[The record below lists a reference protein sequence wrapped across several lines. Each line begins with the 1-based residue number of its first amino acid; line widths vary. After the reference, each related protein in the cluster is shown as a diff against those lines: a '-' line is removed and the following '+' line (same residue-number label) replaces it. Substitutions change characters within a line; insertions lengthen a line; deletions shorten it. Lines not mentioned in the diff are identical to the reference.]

1 MEAVQVHSRTFP
13 PRPSITRDEQFGW
26 CVSVAGGE
34 LLAVDEHLEDLA
46 RFKLPSDA
54 IGVHGVR
61 PDLGACVVSCHT
73 RVALVDRSGSTAW
86 EVSHPGWG
94 GDSERGSA
102 WFSADGQHVW
112 AHVPTER
119 DPDEWLLLNAASGAI
134 TGRSQLRCYSA
145 GSDPIRHPDGEHI
158 GLSVGE
164 GQDGSETYFGRVE
177 GGVPVVERFDDRSRV
192 LAGFSQDGRFFL
204 TTPHTDS
211 AASVHRFPDGDVV
224 ARLEPDAALGPGDA
238 FNFFGGFVGE
248 DRVVLTSATASDVF
262 LARAPYLTDV
272 ESMQLPMRRPDNLL
286 VAISGG
292 FLTSD
297 WTTGETI
304 LWRLID

>member
-1 MEAVQVHSRTFP
+1 MPSGYTGSGPTF
-13 PRPSITRDEQFGW
+13 
-26 CVSVAGGE
+26 
-34 LLAVDEHLEDLA
+34 
-46 RFKLPSDA
+46 
-54 IGVHGVR
+54 
-61 PDLGACVVSCHT
+61 GACVVSCQA
-73 RVALVDRSGSTAW
+73 RVALVDRAGSTAW

-119 DPDEWLLLNAASGAI
+119 DPDEWLLLDAASGAV
-134 TGRSQLRCYSA
+134 TGRSRLRCYSA
-145 GSDPIRHPDGEHI
+145 GSDPIRHPDGQHL

-164 GQDGSETYFGRVE
+164 GQDGSETYFGHVQAGE
-177 GGVPVVERFDDRSRV
+177 PVVERFDDRSRV

-204 TTPHTDS
+204 TTPHNTG
-211 AASVHRFPDGDVV
+211 AVSVHRFPDGAVV
-224 ARLEPDAALGPGDA
+224 ARLEPDAVVRPDEE
-238 FNFFGGFVGE
+238 FNFFGGFVDL
-248 DRVVLTSATASDVF
+248 DRVVLTSANGDDIF
-262 LARAPYLTDV
+262 LAHAPSLTHAEAMRLPNRRA
-272 ESMQLPMRRPDNLL
+272 DNLL

-304 LWRLID
+304 IWQLND